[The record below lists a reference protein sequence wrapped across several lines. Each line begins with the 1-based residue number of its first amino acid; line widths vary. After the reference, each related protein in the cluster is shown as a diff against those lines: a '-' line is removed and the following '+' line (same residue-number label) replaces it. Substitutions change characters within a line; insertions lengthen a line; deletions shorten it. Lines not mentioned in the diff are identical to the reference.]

1 MHVCKGKKNTNIRN
15 KTLKMKVKIEYSTFF
30 FSNVKA
36 IFYTYVCTYIVYKHI
51 YVVKLTYTLL
61 K

>member
-1 MHVCKGKKNTNIRN
+1 MYVKEKKIQILETKHWKWKWKLSIVR
-15 KTLKMKVKIEYSTFF
+15 FF